1 MKRKFSSDFGAAGH
15 FKAGSALREFM
26 AGRLGFPG
34 YWPNESDQKLVP
46 VRVSEKEISI
56 QRWETEGGR
65 TIAATAPSKNHSA
78 APSPRSR
85 SHRRVFIP
93 LI

>member
-1 MKRKFSSDFGAAGH
+1 MRKKSSSDFSAAGH

-26 AGRLGFPG
+26 AGRLGYPG
-34 YWPNESDQKLVP
+34 YWPNESYQKLVP

-65 TIAATAPSKNHSA
+65 TITATAPPKNHSV

-85 SHRRVFIP
+85 SNRRVFIP